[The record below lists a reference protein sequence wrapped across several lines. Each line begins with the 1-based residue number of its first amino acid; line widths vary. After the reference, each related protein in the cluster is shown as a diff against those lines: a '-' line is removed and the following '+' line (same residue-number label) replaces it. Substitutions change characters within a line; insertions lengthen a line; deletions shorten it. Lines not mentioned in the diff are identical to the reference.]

1 MSLTADEI
9 QRIAME
15 SWCNSGSSISL
26 YKINNSGVK
35 NRIVRCD
42 SCGMSYLVPEDS
54 RVLVKLQCE
63 TCGSDLRLVN

>member
-26 YKINNSGVK
+26 YKIDNSGVK

-42 SCGMSYLVPEDS
+42 SCGMSYLVGAS